1 MPDLTVVYEAGIL
14 RPTSP
19 IAFPEGQTLQIR
31 ILAPEETQALRL
43 EKALQPLILSG
54 ALTLPPQRHLT
65 TPLPEIQLVPIP
77 ENERETYGINYT
89 SQNPKI
95 PKSQNLLSDAIIED
109 RGPH

>member
-14 RPTSP
+14 RPNLTDRLPRRSNP
-19 IAFPEGQTLQIR
+19 PNPYPR
-31 ILAPEETQALRL
+31 PEETQALRL

-77 ENERETYGINYT
+77 ENELETYGINYT
-89 SQNPKI
+89 
-95 PKSQNLLSDAIIED
+95 SQNLLSDAIIED
-109 RGPH
+109 RRTH